1 MRTHNNQLVV
11 ARAESLFMV
20 VGKNQRNV
28 RRNRWALAL
37 VTVFAFPFASG
48 CTPLREYVQNGFKV
62 GPQYAKPPAP
72 VAEQWIEGEDSRVST
87 RTDEHRKWWS
97 AFNDTNLDTL
107 ICMASQQNLSLR
119 EAGFRVL
126 ASRAKL
132 AISVGE
138 FFPQKQSINAG
149 FLQYGLSTAVAN
161 RQFIADAYYPLWN
174 YGAGLAWELDF
185 WGRYRRAIEAASNA
199 LDASIE
205 SYDSMM
211 VILLGDVAESYIRM
225 RFFENQAEIAQSVAT
240 FQKESLTIAQ
250 ARFRGGLASEVDVD
264 QAQADLSKT
273 LSEVPNF
280 QAYARIESNR
290 LCNLLGMAPE
300 DLHKRIGKGP
310 IPTAGKE
317 VVAGVPADLLGRRP
331 DIRQAE
337 RQAAEACANIGV
349 ATSEL
354 YPHISIVGNFG
365 WSALNYGNLYTP
377 QAFAGSVGPAFQ
389 WNVFNYGRLVNHVR
403 LQDANFQ
410 AAIANYQQTVVKAG
424 AEVEDGM
431 IRFLKGQER
440 AKELETAVEAARKAA
455 IIAQA
460 QYKAGTVDF
469 NRVSL
474 LQEKLLDRQLSLAS
488 ARREVAAGLVMTYKA
503 LGGGWQIRLDGCD
516 PATLDENGMGGPSES
531 LPKPRREDP
540 EASPAPSAENPKI
553 R

>member
-1 MRTHNNQLVV
+1 
-11 ARAESLFMV
+11 MV
-20 VGKNQRNV
+20 VSVKSRFT
-28 RRNRWALAL
+28 RRTRWFFGVMTALSIPL
-37 VTVFAFPFASG
+37 GSG
-48 CTPLREYVQNGFKV
+48 CTPMREYVHNGFKV

-72 VAEQWIEGEDSRVST
+72 VAEQWIEGADTRVSANS
-87 RTDEHRKWWS
+87 DEHRKWWS
-97 AFNDTNLDTL
+97 SFKDPNLDSL

-138 FFPQKQSINAG
+138 FFPQQQSFNAG

-161 RQFIADAYYPLWN
+161 RQFIAQAYYPLWN

-185 WGRYRRAIEAASNA
+185 WGRYRRAIEAASNS

-205 SYDSMM
+205 SYDNMM

-225 RFFENQAEIAQSVAT
+225 RFFENQAEIAQSVAA

-250 ARFRGGLASEVDVD
+250 ARFRGGLTSEVDVD

-273 LSEVPNF
+273 LSEVPNY
-280 QAYARIESNR
+280 QAYARIENNR
-290 LCNLLGMAPE
+290 LCNLLGIAPE
-300 DLHKRIGKGP
+300 DLEKKVGKGP
-310 IPTAGKE
+310 IPSAGNE
-317 VVAGVPADLLGRRP
+317 VVAGVPAELLARRP

-365 WSALNYGNLYTP
+365 WAALNYGNLYTP
-377 QAFAGSVGPAFQ
+377 QAFTGSVGPSFH

-440 AKELETAVEAARKAA
+440 AKELETAVAAARKAA

-474 LQEKLLDRQLSLAS
+474 LQEKLLERELNLAS

-503 LGGGWQIRLDGCD
+503 MGGGWQIRLDGCD
-516 PATLDENGMGGPSES
+516 SETLSENGSNPSSEG
-531 LPKPRREDP
+531 LPKPRRDDP
-540 EASPAPSAENPKI
+540 EAKPAPSTGTN

>member
-1 MRTHNNQLVV
+1 
-11 ARAESLFMV
+11 MV
-20 VGKNQRNV
+20 LGVKPKCV
-28 RRNRWALAL
+28 RRNRWVRVMTAG
-37 VTVFAFPFASG
+37 FAVSLASG
-48 CTPLREYVQNGFKV
+48 CTPLREYVHNGFKV

-72 VAEQWIEGEDSRVST
+72 VADQWIEAADSRVSPKP
-87 RTDEHRKWWS
+87 DEHRKWWA
-97 AFNDTNLDTL
+97 AFNDPNLESL
-107 ICMASQQNLSLR
+107 ICMASRQNLSLR

-138 FFPQKQSINAG
+138 FFPQKQSVNGG

-161 RQFIADAYYPLWN
+161 RQFIAEAYYPLWN

-205 SYDSMM
+205 NYDNML
-211 VILLGDVAESYIRM
+211 VILLGDVADSYIRM
-225 RFFENQAEIAQSVAT
+225 RFFENQAEIAQSVAN

-280 QAYARIESNR
+280 QAFARIESNR
-290 LCNLLGMAPE
+290 LCNLLGIAPE
-300 DLHKRIGKGP
+300 DLQKRLGKGP
-310 IPTAGKE
+310 IPSAGVEVTAGI
-317 VVAGVPADLLGRRP
+317 PAELLGRRP

-377 QAFAGSVGPAFQ
+377 QAFTGSVGPSFQ

-410 AAIANYQQTVVKAG
+410 AAIANYQQIVVKAG

-440 AKELETAVEAARKAA
+440 ARELEKAVEAATKAA
-455 IIAQA
+455 NIAQA

-474 LQEKLLDRQLSLAS
+474 LQEKLLDRQLSLAN
-488 ARREVAAGLVMTYKA
+488 ARREIAGGLVMTYKA
-503 LGGGWQIRLDGCD
+503 LGGGWQIRLDGCE
-516 PATLDENGMGGPSES
+516 PATLGENGGVNPTEA

-540 EASPAPSAENPKI
+540 EAGPAPSAGDSPI
-553 R
+553 P